1 MHDLLMDTRCER
13 VKKKK
18 TYHINH
24 TKVTLNGFRHNRCY
38 TNILYI
44 YIHTRLLE
52 TMVSFRVKETRV
64 GLKIKISQVTK
75 DFLPL
80 NFGIA
85 VSRS

>member
-1 MHDLLMDTRCER
+1 M
-13 VKKKK
+13 VF
-18 TYHINH
+18 
-24 TKVTLNGFRHNRCY
+24 VTTDVTQIF
-38 TNILYI
+38 YI

-80 NFGIA
+80 NFEIA

>member
-1 MHDLLMDTRCER
+1 M
-13 VKKKK
+13 VF
-18 TYHINH
+18 
-24 TKVTLNGFRHNRCY
+24 VTTDVTQIFY
-38 TNILYI
+38 IYI